1 MKLRELH
8 IGAVGK
14 RGWIDMGDGGIVRG
28 QIKDLRVTTVEECNI
43 GQRQGEGDVY
53 IDGYGITIGKWKS
66 DQLTGEENVGLVPG
80 QP

>member
-14 RGWIDMGDGGIVRG
+14 HGWIDMGDGGIVRG
-28 QIKDLRVTTVEECNI
+28 LIRDLRISTVEECHI
-43 GQRQGEGDVY
+43 GQRRGEGDVY
-53 IDGYGITIGKWKS
+53 IDGYGITIGKWAS
-66 DQLTGEENVGLVPG
+66 DQLTGEENIGLNPG